1 MRGTLRGLHF
11 QAAPHEEAKL
21 VRCTA
26 GAMFDVALDLRT
38 QSPTFRSWFGTT
50 LSGENRRAL
59 YVPEGCAHGFLTLAD
74 ATEVEYKISASRT
87 IRTPH
92 AAFAGTTLHS
102 ESNGR
107 ARSTSSASA
116 TARTQTSKPFTESRP
131 VAFEPAPHGVEPGAG
146 AGMYRFMER
155 LFPIC
160 RSLTGDG
167 VRETLRLVDER
178 VPLTVHEVPSGTEVL
193 DWTVPEEWNVRDA
206 YIAKEG
212 RRVVDFEKSNLHLV
226 GYSEPF
232 HGTVSLDELRPRLH
246 THPDRSD
253 WVPYR
258 TSYYSRTWGFC
269 LAQEQLDLLEED
281 DDYDVLVDTTL
292 LPGSLTYGE
301 CFLQGELEDE
311 VLLTTHICHP
321 SLANDNLSGIAV
333 LTELGA
339 LLKGIERRLSYRLL
353 FIPGTIGSITWL
365 ARNKPEVEESRSR
378 NEPGLPRRHRA
389 THLQA
394 EPPRERV
401 DRPSGRLRTRRGR
414 PARTRRRLRA
424 VGLGRAPVQLAGFQ
438 PARRKPQPITRRRLR
453 RIPLLGGQH
462 GLYFAR
468 VA

>member
-1 MRGTLRGLHF
+1 M
-11 QAAPHEEAKL
+11 
-21 VRCTA
+21 
-26 GAMFDVALDLRT
+26 
-38 QSPTFRSWFGTT
+38 
-50 LSGENRRAL
+50 
-59 YVPEGCAHGFLTLAD
+59 
-74 ATEVEYKISASRT
+74 
-87 IRTPH
+87 
-92 AAFAGTTLHS
+92 
-102 ESNGR
+102 
-107 ARSTSSASA
+107 
-116 TARTQTSKPFTESRP
+116 
-131 VAFEPAPHGVEPGAG
+131 AFEPAPHGVEPGAG

-178 VPLTVHEVPSGTEVL
+178 IPLTVHEVPSGTDVL

-301 CFLQGELEDE
+301 CFLQGELKDE

-365 ARNKPEVEESRSR
+365 ARNKPDVGRVVAGMSLACLGDTAPLTYKRSRRGNAWIDRAAAYALAEADPHARVVDFVPWGWDERQFNSPGFNLPVGSLSRSR
-378 NEPGLPRRHRA
+378 EGDYDEYHSSADNMSLISPESLEQALSTAAGIVWALEADESFLNLEPEGEPQLGKRGLYPTVGGPAAEREQLAMLWVLNQSDGERSLLEIAERSGLPLQLLSEVAERLVGAKLLQPVGKRRA
-389 THLQA
+389 
-394 EPPRERV
+394 
-401 DRPSGRLRTRRGR
+401 
-414 PARTRRRLRA
+414 
-424 VGLGRAPVQLAGFQ
+424 
-438 PARRKPQPITRRRLR
+438 
-453 RIPLLGGQH
+453 
-462 GLYFAR
+462 
-468 VA
+468 